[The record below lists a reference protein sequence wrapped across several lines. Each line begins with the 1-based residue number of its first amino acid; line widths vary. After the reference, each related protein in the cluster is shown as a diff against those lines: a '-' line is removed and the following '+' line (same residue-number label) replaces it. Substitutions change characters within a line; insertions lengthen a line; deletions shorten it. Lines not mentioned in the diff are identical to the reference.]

1 MYLPFVQK
9 ILFHVTL
16 MQKIKKKTL
25 KKKSMLGWHFK
36 KYTNMVELHPKIQDR

>member
-25 KKKSMLGWHFK
+25 KKINVGMAFQKV
-36 KYTNMVELHPKIQDR
+36 Y